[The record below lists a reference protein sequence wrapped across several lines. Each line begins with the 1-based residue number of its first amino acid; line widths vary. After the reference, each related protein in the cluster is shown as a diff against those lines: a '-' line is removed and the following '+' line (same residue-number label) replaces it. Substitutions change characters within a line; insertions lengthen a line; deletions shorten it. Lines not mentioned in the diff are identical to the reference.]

1 MHGALYF
8 YLCLQIRLRE
18 CVLHNVFVC
27 GRVLIVIFRDG
38 DQELRLGFRGLKMRA
53 VGHFGYEGSAVRS
66 PSSFG
71 APGAWITR
79 SSEICSMILSF
90 LIFSLLPQALAR
102 R

>member
-1 MHGALYF
+1 
-8 YLCLQIRLRE
+8 
-18 CVLHNVFVC
+18 
-27 GRVLIVIFRDG
+27 
-38 DQELRLGFRGLKMRA
+38 
-53 VGHFGYEGSAVRS
+53 VRS